1 MANNKSTFQQ
11 PKFRINEQ
19 IHWKEVRIVGDGIES
34 RVLPL
39 SEARKIASEKELDLI
54 EINPHAPTPI
64 VKVASYDKMLYE
76 LKKAAKKNKQHA
88 KPVKE
93 IQLRVNIADHDLQT
107 KERQATK
114 FITEGCK
121 VKVVVTMKGREL
133 SRRKEN
139 QEPIFRFINDLD
151 GIAVAETMPKDDGNK
166 TIVILKKKG

>member
-1 MANNKSTFQQ
+1 MVRLITPDGS
-11 PKFRINEQ
+11 NEVVH
-19 IHWKEVRIVGDGIES
+19 ISK
-34 RVLPL
+34 
-39 SEARKIASEKELDLI
+39 ARDIAREMELDLI

-121 VKVVVTMKGREL
+121 VKVVLTMKGREL